1 MLSDLFAWIRQ
12 VIYLLIF
19 LTLLLQILPD
29 GSYRKYVKFFAGL
42 IFVVTL
48 LGPVV
53 SLLAGQDWE
62 EEILRTVTE
71 SWPEYREDGRAP
83 DFDRISETGAEI
95 YERHAAEMA
104 EDLADE

>member
-1 MLSDLFAWIRQ
+1 MWIGKEKKEE
-12 VIYLLIF
+12 YLDCSVRGLR
-19 LTLLLQILPD
+19 L
-29 GSYRKYVKFFAGL
+29 KFFAGL